1 MEEDGPSSSPS
12 VKFSTPSCEASS
24 GEVSKLIHGT
34 MENLHTEVEK
44 AETKMQKEMAAV
56 WQKMLETLE
65 RRKKEYSSQYDD
77 EIRVLKDQVNTILEQ
92 KSAVEAQRVDLMA
105 ELETSKKKQHQLEEQ
120 LQSTKTQLIC
130 SRDDLKELKV
140 RFAASEKKYSSEVD
154 LYQTKLKEQ
163 SDILKEYQDK
173 VITVTGK
180 VQKLSQQIAAEKN
193 STEKVKKSYSSQI
206 SHQSAEAKKMAL
218 ELSKLKVLHNYC
230 S

>member
-1 MEEDGPSSSPS
+1 MAKKYVVIAIISMTLL
-12 VKFSTPSCEASS
+12 VKFLMTSS
-24 GEVSKLIHGT
+24 YIVIITQYH
-34 MENLHTEVEK
+34 H
-44 AETKMQKEMAAV
+44 AV
-56 WQKMLETLE
+56 LETLE

-173 VITVTGK
+173 VAITRLVMTPSFT
-180 VQKLSQQIAAEKN
+180 KL
-193 STEKVKKSYSSQI
+193 
-206 SHQSAEAKKMAL
+206 
-218 ELSKLKVLHNYC
+218 
-230 S
+230 